1 MRLVT
6 RCDLD
11 GLACAVLI
19 GRNEEVDEILL
30 THPQADADGKV
41 EIGPDDILAN
51 LPFRSG
57 CALWFDHHMHTA
69 AAAPEQPYKGVFG
82 RAPSAA
88 RLVFEYYGGLTT
100 MADFEE
106 LVHETDRFDSA
117 DLDLDDILDPQGY
130 ILLGFTLDSRS
141 GLGRNAEYFMTVRE
155 LLAKRTAISQ
165 VLEHPEVEDRC
176 RRLAAED
183 TDLHAALEAHSHV
196 EGDVLITDFRG
207 LDRVPVG
214 NRFLVFALFP
224 QVNVAMRIQRN
235 ARDRCVMVTLGH
247 SILNRTC
254 DVNLGEL
261 AARYG
266 GGGHRGAASI
276 RLTEDADLALRSII
290 AALGRREPFDLASLA
305 ALPLPATP
313 TALDLET
320 AEALR
325 RLTPDDAPNAGR
337 RRRT

>member
-19 GRNEEVDEILL
+19 GLHEEIDEILL
-30 THPQADADGKV
+30 THPQEIADGKV

-57 CALWFDHHMHTA
+57 CALWFDHHMYTA
-69 AAAPEQPYKGVFG
+69 AAAPEEPYMGVFG

-100 MADFEE
+100 MARFEE
-106 LVHETDRFDSA
+106 LVHETDRLDSA

-130 ILLGFTLDSRS
+130 VLLGFTLDARS
-141 GLGRNAEYFMTVRE
+141 GLGRTGEYFMAVHE
-155 LLAKRTAISQ
+155 LLAAGTPIAQ
-165 VLEHPEVEDRC
+165 VLEHPEVEERC

-183 TDLHAALEAHSHV
+183 TDLHTAVEAHSHV
-196 EGDVLITDFRG
+196 EGNVLITDFRS

-224 QVNVAMRIQRN
+224 QIDVAMRIQQ
-235 ARDRCVMVTLGH
+235 DEGCPHVMVTLGH
-247 SILNRTC
+247 SILKRTC

-276 RLTEDADLALRSII
+276 RLTGNADRVLRDIVAELSH
-290 AALGRREPFDLASLA
+290 REPFELESLA
-305 ALPLPATP
+305 TLLPPTTPAP
-313 TALDLET
+313 FELET
-320 AEALR
+320 AAPPGR
-325 RLTPDDAPNAGR
+325 MAPDDAGDR
-337 RRRT
+337 